1 MVNGY
6 LKNTEIKQG
15 HKQKWYKKRFGFLS
29 FLMFFQSTF
38 YYNKGYNLPSKK
50 RKKKIGIITITTS
63 RFTATRPPE
72 INNVLFFQGFRVTD
86 VV

>member
-50 RKKKIGIITITTS
+50 KKKNWNNYYNYIAFHSNKTARNKQRFVFPGI
-63 RFTATRPPE
+63 
-72 INNVLFFQGFRVTD
+72 
-86 VV
+86 